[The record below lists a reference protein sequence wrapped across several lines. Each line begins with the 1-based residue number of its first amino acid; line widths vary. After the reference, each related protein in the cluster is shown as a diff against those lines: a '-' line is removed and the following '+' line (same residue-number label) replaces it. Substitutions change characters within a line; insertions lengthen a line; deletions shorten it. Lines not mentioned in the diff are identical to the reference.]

1 MLKSIN
7 DFYLGIIFVA
17 FVFILTIC
25 ASNDVSNNSNNQ
37 YVANFES
44 VDGIKVNTN
53 IYMNGVEIGKVYS
66 ISLIDGFAK
75 VSIVIDNTI
84 KIPVDS
90 TITVE
95 TNDLFSAKVLSILPG
110 FEEEYMKDNDTFM
123 MAQSSIDAL
132 GLLNSYLDIKVKEK
146 KDKQQEWIKIFLKL
160 S

>member
-17 FVFILTIC
+17 FVFVLTIC
-25 ASNDVSNNSNNQ
+25 ASNDVSNNINNQ

-66 ISLIDGFAK
+66 ISLVDDFAK
-75 VSIVIDNTI
+75 VSIAIDNTI

-90 TITVE
+90 TIIVE

-132 GLLNSYLDIKVKEK
+132 GLLNGYLDIKVKEK
-146 KDKQQEWIKIFLKL
+146 KDKQQE
-160 S
+160 

>member
-7 DFYLGIIFVA
+7 DFYLGSIFVA
-17 FVFILTIC
+17 LIFFLTVC
-25 ASNDVSNNSNNQ
+25 ASNDVSNNINNQ

-66 ISLIDGFAK
+66 INLIDGFAK
-75 VSIVIDNTI
+75 VSMVIDNSI
-84 KIPVDS
+84 KIPIDS
-90 TITVE
+90 TVTIE

-110 FEEEYMKDNDTFM
+110 FEEKYMKNNDMFM

-132 GLLNSYLDIKVKEK
+132 SLLNSYLDIKIKEK
-146 KDKQQEWIKIFLKL
+146 RINNKNE
-160 S
+160 

>member
-17 FVFILTIC
+17 FVFVLTIC
-25 ASNDVSNNSNNQ
+25 ASNDVSNNINNQ

-66 ISLIDGFAK
+66 ISLVDDFAK
-75 VSIVIDNTI
+75 VSIAIDNTI

-90 TITVE
+90 TIIVE
-95 TNDLFSAKVLSILPG
+95 RKLI
-110 FEEEYMKDNDTFM
+110 
-123 MAQSSIDAL
+123 
-132 GLLNSYLDIKVKEK
+132 IK
-146 KDKQQEWIKIFLKL
+146 
-160 S
+160 

>member
-17 FVFILTIC
+17 FVFVLTIC
-25 ASNDVSNNSNNQ
+25 ASNDASNNSNNQ

-66 ISLIDGFAK
+66 ISLVDDFAK

-123 MAQSSIDAL
+123 MAQSSIDVL
-132 GLLNSYLDIKVKEK
+132 GLLNGYLDIKVKEK
-146 KDKQQEWIKIFLKL
+146 KDKKQE
-160 S
+160 

>member
-17 FVFILTIC
+17 FVFVLTIC

-37 YVANFES
+37 YFANFES

-66 ISLIDGFAK
+66 ISLVDDFAK

-132 GLLNSYLDIKVKEK
+132 GLLNGYLDIKVKEK
-146 KDKQQEWIKIFLKL
+146 KDKQQE
-160 S
+160 

>member
-7 DFYLGIIFVA
+7 DFYLGIIFVTL
-17 FVFILTIC
+17 VFILTIC
-25 ASNDVSNNSNNQ
+25 ASNDISNNSNNK

-75 VSIVIDNTI
+75 VSIIIDNTI

-95 TNDLFSAKVLSILPG
+95 TNDLFSVKVLSILPG
-110 FEEEYMKDNDTFM
+110 FEEEYMKDNDMFM

-146 KDKQQEWIKIFLKL
+146 KDKQQK
-160 S
+160 

>member
-146 KDKQQEWIKIFLKL
+146 KDKQQE
-160 S
+160 

>member
-37 YVANFES
+37 YFANFES

-66 ISLIDGFAK
+66 ISLADDFAK
-75 VSIVIDNTI
+75 VSIIIDNTI

-132 GLLNSYLDIKVKEK
+132 GLLNGYLDIKVKEK
-146 KDKQQEWIKIFLKL
+146 KDKQQE
-160 S
+160 

>member
-17 FVFILTIC
+17 FVFVLTIC

-132 GLLNSYLDIKVKEK
+132 GLLNGYLDIKVKEK
-146 KDKQQEWIKIFLKL
+146 KDKQQE
-160 S
+160 

>member
-17 FVFILTIC
+17 FVFVLTIC

-66 ISLIDGFAK
+66 ISLVDDFAK

-132 GLLNSYLDIKVKEK
+132 GLLNGYLDIKVKEK
-146 KDKQQEWIKIFLKL
+146 KDKQQE
-160 S
+160 